1 MRLET
6 LWGKISQT
14 RQNPDRG
21 RVFARFVA
29 TTAAAFVLGILTPE
43 FSLAQ
48 G

>member
-1 MRLET
+1 MRFEMLS
-6 LWGKISQT
+6 GKLRQT
-14 RQNPDRG
+14 R

-29 TTAAAFVLGILTPE
+29 ATAAAFVLGILTPE